1 MWLELLTLLLGVGYG
16 YINPGKEDRIK
27 LLKKGLLIGLIL
39 GIIFGVIGSLFG
51 GLLFLLVS
59 PILWIIAIGWLA
71 ILFVIG
77 TYVGDWLEVKFKKS

>member
-1 MWLELLTLLLGVGYG
+1 MWLEILSLLLGVGYG

-39 GIIFGVIGSLFG
+39 GIIFGIIGSFFG
-51 GLLFLLVS
+51 GLLFLPVS
-59 PILWIIAIGWLA
+59 LILWIIAIGWLA
-71 ILFVIG
+71 ILFVVG